1 MKESKKV
8 SISGVGFVFDIDAY
22 ELLAGYLDNL
32 NQTYKDTADGE
43 EIVADIEAR
52 IAELILNRQDTLTV
66 VSLPLIRSI
75 IDQMGSPEAIEEES
89 NEGEAKPKEDKT
101 PRIPR
106 RLYRNPENSK
116 LGGVCSGIGTFFDI
130 DPVWVRLGFFAPI
143 VFLILC
149 GTFHFLRLSEFFGS
163 LFGIF
168 ILGYIVMWFAIPM
181 AKSARQKLEMTGQ
194 KVNAQT
200 ISSTTRARV
209 EADTDSTRADRSQSV
224 IAEIIYVLGRIILF
238 CLKACALLALGAILA
253 GVIGCVVGLFGF
265 LFVAPESEY
274 ELFSS
279 FTTYIESGVVIT
291 LVASAIVGVVL
302 PLVLLAYLLSGF
314 VFGHKINRTFSFIVG
329 GAWIV
334 ALVIF
339 FATAFSNHE
348 QIRKGI
354 KEAEMRES
362 VERNLRRWN
371 VDDSFLR
378 SLDLDDVTV
387 KVYNHTYNVDEDGE
401 NRIEIGHDR
410 LYINIPE
417 RDLLIDIDNSEES
430 DPPLLEGVDE
440 VVKAAESSSA
450 TTSKGEQPKESAK
463 IESAKKD
470 IAEAQAKIENERKD
484 IADAE
489 AEFETAA
496 TEFATATLNA
506 GTKII
511 SSAAEK
517 IDSAVKAAAPAVEI
531 VIE

>member
-22 ELLAGYLDNL
+22 EVLAAYLDNL

-52 IAELILNRQDTLTV
+52 IAELILSRQSNMTV

-89 NEGEAKPKEDKT
+89 NEGEPKPKERT

-106 RLYRNPENSK
+106 RLYRNPESAK

-149 GTFHFLRLSEFFGS
+149 GTFHFNRLSEFFGS

-168 ILGYIVMWFAIPM
+168 ILGYFVMWFAIPM
-181 AKSARQKLEMTGQ
+181 AKSARQKLEMTGE
-194 KVNAQT
+194 KINAQT
-200 ISSTTRARV
+200 ISSKTRAQA
-209 EADTDSTRADRSQSV
+209 EAHEAVSNDERSQSLLADIFYV
-224 IAEIIYVLGRIILF
+224 IGRIILF
-238 CLKACALLALGAILA
+238 CFKAMALLTLAGILA

-279 FTTYIESGVVIT
+279 FTTYIGSGAVIT
-291 LVASAIVGVVL
+291 LVASAIVGGLL

-314 VFGHKINRTFSFIVG
+314 VFGHKINRTFSYIVG

-334 ALVIF
+334 ALVLF

-354 KEAEMRES
+354 KEAEMRET

-371 VDDSFLR
+371 VNESFLN
-378 SLDLDDVTV
+378 SIDLNEVTV
-387 KVYNHTYNVDEDGE
+387 KVYNHTYNVDPEGE
-401 NRIEIGHDR
+401 NVIEIDHDQ
-410 LYINIPE
+410 LYISIPE
-417 RDLLIDIDNSEES
+417 QGLKIDIDNRVKERSTLEES
-430 DPPLLEGVDE
+430 ADE
-440 VVKAAESSSA
+440 VIKAAGA
-450 TTSKGEQPKESAK
+450 VVESAGRAIVK
-463 IESAKKD
+463 GTQE
-470 IAEAQAKIENERKD
+470 
-484 IADAE
+484 AE
-489 AEFETAA
+489 AEIEAAA
-496 TEFATATLNA
+496 TDLAKAVIDI
-506 GTKII
+506 TKKGLD
-511 SSAAEK
+511 SAAVALNEASK
-517 IDSAVKAAAPAVEI
+517 AVNNAQTEI
-531 VIE
+531 VKQAE

>member
-8 SISGVGFVFDIDAY
+8 SISGVGVVFDIDAY
-22 ELLAGYLDNL
+22 EVLANYLDNL
-32 NQTYKDTADGE
+32 NETYKDTADGE

-66 VSLPLIRSI
+66 VSMPLIRSI

-89 NEGEAKPKEDKT
+89 NEGEQKPKEKA

-106 RLYRNPENSK
+106 RLYRNPENAK

-149 GTFHFLRLSEFFGS
+149 GTFHFHRLGEFFGS

-168 ILGYIVMWFAIPM
+168 ILGYIVMWFAIPL

-253 GVIGCVVGLFGF
+253 GVIACIVGLFGF

-279 FTTYIESGVVIT
+279 FTTHLSSAVIIT
-291 LVASAIVGVVL
+291 LIASAIVSVVL

-314 VFGHKINRTFSFIVG
+314 VFGHKINRTFSYIVG
-329 GAWIV
+329 GVWIV
-334 ALVIF
+334 ALVFF

-348 QIRKGI
+348 HIRKGI
-354 KEAEMRES
+354 KEAEMREA

-371 VDDSFLR
+371 VNDNFLHTI
-378 SLDLDDVTV
+378 DLNDVTV
-387 KVYNHTYNVDEDGE
+387 KVYNHTYNVDPDGE
-401 NRIEIGHDR
+401 NVIEIGHDQ
-410 LYINIPE
+410 LYISIPE
-417 RDLLIDIDNSEES
+417 KDLKIDIDNRVKETPTLEES
-430 DPPLLEGVDE
+430 ADE
-440 VVKAAESSSA
+440 VIKAAGA
-450 TTSKGEQPKESAK
+450 VVESAGRAIVK
-463 IESAKKD
+463 GSE
-470 IAEAQAKIENERKD
+470 
-484 IADAE
+484 AE
-489 AEFETAA
+489 AEVEAA
-496 TEFATATLNA
+496 AADLAKAVIEVTKA
-506 GTKII
+506 GL
-511 SSAAEK
+511 
-517 IDSAVKAAAPAVEI
+517 DSATVVLNEATKAVNEAQTEI
-531 VIE
+531 VKKAE

>member
-22 ELLAGYLDNL
+22 EVLANYLDNL
-32 NQTYKDTADGE
+32 NETYKDTADGE

-66 VSLPLIRSI
+66 VSMPLIRSI

-89 NEGEAKPKEDKT
+89 NEGEQKPKEKA

-106 RLYRNPENSK
+106 RLYRNPENAK

-149 GTFHFLRLSEFFGS
+149 GTFHFHRLGEFFGS

-168 ILGYIVMWFAIPM
+168 ILGYIVMWFAIPL

-253 GVIGCVVGLFGF
+253 GVIACIVGLFGL

-279 FTTYIESGVVIT
+279 FTTHLSSAVIIT
-291 LVASAIVGVVL
+291 LIASAIVSVVL

-314 VFGHKINRTFSFIVG
+314 VFGHKISRPFSFIVG

-354 KEAEMRES
+354 KEAEMREA
-362 VERNLRRWN
+362 VERNLSRWN
-371 VDDSFLR
+371 VNDNFLHTI
-378 SLDLDDVTV
+378 DLNDVTV
-387 KVYNHTYNVDEDGE
+387 KVYNHTYNVDPDGE
-401 NRIEIGHDR
+401 NVIEIGHDQ
-410 LYINIPE
+410 LYISIPE
-417 RDLLIDIDNSEES
+417 KDLKIDIDNRVKETPTLEES
-430 DPPLLEGVDE
+430 ADE
-440 VVKAAESSSA
+440 VIKAAGAVVESAGRAIVKGSEVEAEVEAAAADLAKAVIEVTKAGLDSA
-450 TTSKGEQPKESAK
+450 TVVLNEATKAVN
-463 IESAKKD
+463 
-470 IAEAQAKIENERKD
+470 EAQ
-484 IADAE
+484 
-489 AEFETAA
+489 T
-496 TEFATATLNA
+496 
-506 GTKII
+506 
-511 SSAAEK
+511 
-517 IDSAVKAAAPAVEI
+517 EI
-531 VIE
+531 VKKAE

>member
-22 ELLAGYLDNL
+22 EVLANYLDNL
-32 NQTYKDTADGE
+32 NETYKDTADGE

-66 VSLPLIRSI
+66 VSMPLIRSI

-89 NEGEAKPKEDKT
+89 NEGEQKPKEKA

-106 RLYRNPENSK
+106 RLYRNPENAK

-130 DPVWVRLGFFAPI
+130 DPVWVRLGFFAPLAFI
-143 VFLILC
+143 VLF
-149 GTFHFLRLSEFFGS
+149 GTFDWYNLRDFCGS

-181 AKSARQKLEMTGQ
+181 AKSARQKLEMTGE

-253 GVIGCVVGLFGF
+253 GVIACIVGLFGL

-279 FTTYIESGVVIT
+279 FTTHLSSAVIIT
-291 LVASAIVGVVL
+291 LIASAIVSVVL

-314 VFGHKINRTFSFIVG
+314 VFGHKISRPFSFIVG

-354 KEAEMRES
+354 KEAEMREA

-371 VDDSFLR
+371 VNDNFLHTI
-378 SLDLDDVTV
+378 DLNDVTV
-387 KVYNHTYNVDEDGE
+387 KVYNHTYNVDPDGE
-401 NRIEIGHDR
+401 NVIEIGHDQ
-410 LYINIPE
+410 LYISIPE
-417 RDLLIDIDNSEES
+417 KDLKIDIDNRVKETPTLEES
-430 DPPLLEGVDE
+430 ADE
-440 VVKAAESSSA
+440 VVKAAGA
-450 TTSKGEQPKESAK
+450 VVESAGRAIVK
-463 IESAKKD
+463 GSE
-470 IAEAQAKIENERKD
+470 
-484 IADAE
+484 AE
-489 AEFETAA
+489 AEVEAA
-496 TEFATATLNA
+496 AADLAKAVIEVTKA
-506 GTKII
+506 GL
-511 SSAAEK
+511 
-517 IDSAVKAAAPAVEI
+517 DSASVVLNEATKAVNEAQTEI
-531 VIE
+531 VKKAE

>member
-22 ELLAGYLDNL
+22 EVLANYLDNL
-32 NQTYKDTADGE
+32 NETYKDTADGE

-66 VSLPLIRSI
+66 VSMPLIRSI

-89 NEGEAKPKEDKT
+89 NEGEQKPKEKA

-130 DPVWVRLGFFAPI
+130 DPVWVRLGFFAPLAFI
-143 VFLILC
+143 VLF
-149 GTFHFLRLSEFFGS
+149 GTFDWYNLRDFCGS

-181 AKSARQKLEMTGQ
+181 AKSARQKLEMTGE

-253 GVIGCVVGLFGF
+253 GVIACIVGLFGL

-279 FTTYIESGVVIT
+279 FTTHLSSAVIIT
-291 LVASAIVGVVL
+291 LIASAIVSVVL

-314 VFGHKINRTFSFIVG
+314 VFGHKISRPFSFIVG

-354 KEAEMRES
+354 KEAEMREA

-371 VDDSFLR
+371 VNDNFLHTI
-378 SLDLDDVTV
+378 DLNDVTV
-387 KVYNHTYNVDEDGE
+387 KVYNHTYNVDPDGE
-401 NRIEIGHDR
+401 NVIEIGHDQ
-410 LYINIPE
+410 LYISIPE
-417 RDLLIDIDNSEES
+417 KDLKIDIDNRVKETPTLEES
-430 DPPLLEGVDE
+430 ADE
-440 VVKAAESSSA
+440 VVKAAGAVVESAGRAIINGSEAEVEAAAVDLAKAVIEVTKAGLDSA
-450 TTSKGEQPKESAK
+450 TVVLNEATKAVN
-463 IESAKKD
+463 
-470 IAEAQAKIENERKD
+470 EAQ
-484 IADAE
+484 
-489 AEFETAA
+489 T
-496 TEFATATLNA
+496 
-506 GTKII
+506 
-511 SSAAEK
+511 
-517 IDSAVKAAAPAVEI
+517 EI
-531 VIE
+531 VKKAE